1 VGTELVSDRTSIGL
15 PQVFH
20 STDEMHNVLGSPY
33 YVAPEVLH
41 ADSAHGYGPQVDI
54 WSLGVVIY
62 MMLCG
67 TPPFAGNDNNE
78 IYKAIELGAEPSPTY
93 HL

>member
-1 VGTELVSDRTSIGL
+1 
-15 PQVFH
+15 
-20 STDEMHNVLGSPY
+20 
-33 YVAPEVLH
+33 
-41 ADSAHGYGPQVDI
+41 
-54 WSLGVVIY
+54 